1 MISNSAMI
9 TALFFS
15 PRTIRTSFDS
25 RQRFQSLSDIVYV
38 CFWMIKPQRAQRAQS
53 LQKREMN
60 NYDTNGFDMI
70 KNLTL
75 LLTVVSL
82 LFLPSGLVGYPIA
95 NQP

>member
-1 MISNSAMI
+1 
-9 TALFFS
+9 
-15 PRTIRTSFDS
+15 
-25 RQRFQSLSDIVYV
+25 
-38 CFWMIKPQRAQRAQS
+38 MIKPQRAQRAQS
-53 LQKREMN
+53 LQKRDMN
-60 NYDTNGFDMI
+60 NSDTNGFDMT